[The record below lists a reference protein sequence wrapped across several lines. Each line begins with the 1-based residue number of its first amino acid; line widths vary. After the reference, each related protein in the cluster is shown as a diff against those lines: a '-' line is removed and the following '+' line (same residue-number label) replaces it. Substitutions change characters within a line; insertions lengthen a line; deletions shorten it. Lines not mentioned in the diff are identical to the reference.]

1 MNPSF
6 IALVLIFAA
15 HAEDVV
21 ADPSAALRP
30 ADQLMTDLLTETM
43 PAIDHVDTSSGSDQ
57 SEELVAQARLIP
69 CEILPCTTV
78 CQAQTKHK
86 MVGRFR
92 LPYNVTICGPDTLC
106 TQQNDRCAKLID
118 EQQEQALADLRH
130 AVSPFA
136 KAATA
141 GSKPSASP
149 KVPRKSQR
157 PRQAPSWVKPVISMK
172 MRGGVGCKKEIGRMC
187 HYNYLDGGSISVD
200 ACKAKCA
207 NQPGCTEFSVN
218 GKWGCRYAKTS
229 HGCCSNVP
237 GANMAQYCYV
247 GKGWNA
253 AHAKA
258 GQMYT
263 GCRGH
268 SAACVD
274 KDARC
279 KDLAAEKDKHG
290 FSRTAEICIREP
302 YKRKM
307 CCKTCEPYEDQ
318 IRQRLKCGKD
328 LAVTICEKGKCESQ
342 CCTCKNMAD
351 TLVWVG
357 KKSCETARA
366 ANFEPSEN
374 QERNKN
380 ITACVFK
387 HLGLWPLRLDN
398 KCGTKDGAKQFLEAT
413 VRAAGDAAKCLA
425 DIIKKVFHVPHV
437 HVPHRHHIHVPHR
450 HHIHVPHRHH
460 LHHRHHRHHIHI
472 PHRHHVHLYGGRRLL
487 EAKASGPTDDVELE
501 DSLAG
506 QEASRLAWAKDTLK
520 RKGDTPTPSHSPVT
534 NGSPDGS
541 VCLF

>member
-6 IALVLIFAA
+6 TALVLIFAA

-30 ADQLMTDLLTETM
+30 ADRLMTDLLTETM

-172 MRGGVGCKKEIGRMC
+172 MRAV
-187 HYNYLDGGSISVD
+187 
-200 ACKAKCA
+200 
-207 NQPGCTEFSVN
+207 
-218 GKWGCRYAKTS
+218 
-229 HGCCSNVP
+229 
-237 GANMAQYCYV
+237 
-247 GKGWNA
+247 
-253 AHAKA
+253 
-258 GQMYT
+258 
-263 GCRGH
+263 
-268 SAACVD
+268 CVD

-279 KDLAAEKDKHG
+279 KALAAEKDKDG

-302 YKRKM
+302 DKRKM

-318 IRQRLKCGKD
+318 ILQRLECGKD
-328 LAVTICEKGKCESQ
+328 FAVTICERGKCESK
-342 CCTCKNMAD
+342 CCTCENMAD

-366 ANFEPSEN
+366 ANFKPSEN
-374 QERNKN
+374 QKRNRK

-387 HLGLWPLRLDN
+387 HLGIWPLRLQN
-398 KCGTKDGAKQFLEAT
+398 KCGTTDGAKQFLDAT
-413 VRAAGDAAKCLA
+413 FRAAGDAAKCLA
-425 DIIKKVFHVPHV
+425 DITWDAVKNAAEAIKKTFHIPHV
-437 HVPHRHHIHVPHR
+437 HVPHSHHIHIPHVHIPHSHHIHV
-450 HHIHVPHRHH
+450 
-460 LHHRHHRHHIHI
+460 

>member
-30 ADQLMTDLLTETM
+30 ADRLMTDLLTETM

-141 GSKPSASP
+141 GSKPSASR

-172 MRGGVGCKKEIGRMC
+172 MR
-187 HYNYLDGGSISVD
+187 
-200 ACKAKCA
+200 
-207 NQPGCTEFSVN
+207 
-218 GKWGCRYAKTS
+218 
-229 HGCCSNVP
+229 
-237 GANMAQYCYV
+237 
-247 GKGWNA
+247 
-253 AHAKA
+253 
-258 GQMYT
+258 
-263 GCRGH
+263 
-268 SAACVD
+268 AACVD
-274 KDARC
+274 KDDRC
-279 KDLAAEKDKHG
+279 KALARHWNKW
-290 FSRTAEICIREP
+290 EICIRDP
-302 YKRKM
+302 WKRKM
-307 CCKTCEPYEDQ
+307 CCKTCEPYPPP
-318 IRQRLKCGKD
+318 KCGKD
-328 LAVTICEKGKCESQ
+328 LAITICIKGKCESK
-342 CCTCKNMAD
+342 CCTCENMAD

-366 ANFEPSEN
+366 ANFRPSEN
-374 QERNKN
+374 QERNKK

-425 DIIKKVFHVPHV
+425 DITWDAVKNAAEAIKKTFHIPHV
-437 HVPHRHHIHVPHR
+437 HVPHSHHIHIPHVHIPHSHHIHV
-450 HHIHVPHRHH
+450 
-460 LHHRHHRHHIHI
+460 

-534 NGSPDGS
+534 NGSPDSS